1 MNEKI
6 HPEDPDTLPQTSS
19 ENAESAPR
27 KTDEPG
33 TYVTGQEPKPP
44 RKISLAAAV
53 GAMITAVILAVLVT
67 FSLTTLYLRDQ
78 PDAVVSQNDKQA
90 FPELEVLDKLF
101 RSLTV
106 RDLDDDAIGT
116 ALLKAYV
123 SATGDRYAEY
133 YTDEEYAAQV
143 AQQNGEM
150 CGIGIT
156 VVNGTVT
163 VDGISHQGLIVSSV
177 YPDSPALEAGVKPND
192 VIISIGTGED
202 AVSVDELGYDG
213 ALSRLR
219 GEEGTEAVFTVRR
232 KVPTSDGNM
241 SGDMS
246 NDMSNDRYDAIEI
259 TAIRRKLTT
268 QSVLYHVCETDSSIG
283 IVRITGF
290 DNTTA
295 AQFEAAMDGLLQAG
309 CASFVI
315 DLRNNGGGLLSS
327 VEDVLAFF
335 LEPEDVMLYT
345 RNKAG
350 EKEELRVTV
359 SEEGKVT
366 SGSGKYTAE
375 DVGKYRGHD
384 LCVLVNGYTA
394 SAAELFTANIRDHG
408 LGKVIGTQTYGKGT
422 MQTTYSLSRYGLT
435 GALKLTT
442 RYYDPPSGENYDG
455 AGITPDLVI
464 ELSEE
469 AMSYNI
475 NLLPDDKDNQ
485 LQAAIGRYLGN
496 R

>member
-1 MNEKI
+1 MNENI
-6 HPEDPDTLPQTSS
+6 HPEDPETLPQTSS

-33 TYVTGQEPKPP
+33 TYVTGQGPKPP

-53 GAMITAVILAVLVT
+53 GAMVTAVILAVLVT

-78 PDAVVSQNDKQA
+78 PDAVVSQNDGQA
-90 FPELEVLDKLF
+90 FPELKVLDKLF
-101 RSLTV
+101 HSLTV

-150 CGIGIT
+150 CGIGIS

-163 VDGISHQGLIVSSV
+163 VDGISYKGLIVSSV
-177 YPDSPALEAGVKPND
+177 YPDSPALEAGVEPND
-192 VIISIGTGED
+192 VIIAIGIGED

-213 ALSRLR
+213 VLSRLR
-219 GEEGTEAVFTVRR
+219 GEEGTEAAFTVWR
-232 KVPTSDGNM
+232 KVATSAEDI
-241 SGDMS
+241 SE
-246 NDMSNDRYDAIEI
+246 DRYDAIEI
-259 TAIRRKLTT
+259 TAIRKKLTT

-295 AQFEAAMDGLLQAG
+295 EQFENAMDSLLQAG

-327 VEDVLAFF
+327 VEDLLTFF
-335 LEPEDVMLYT
+335 LQPDDVMLYT

-359 SEEGKVT
+359 SGEGKVT

-384 LCVLVNGYTA
+384 LCVLVNGDTA

>member
-1 MNEKI
+1 MNENI
-6 HPEDPDTLPQTSS
+6 HPEDPETLPQTSS

-33 TYVTGQEPKPP
+33 TYVTGQGPKPP

-53 GAMITAVILAVLVT
+53 GAMVTAVILAVLVT

-78 PDAVVSQNDKQA
+78 PDAVVSQNDEQA
-90 FPELEVLDKLF
+90 FPELKVLDKLF
-101 RSLTV
+101 HSLTV

-150 CGIGIT
+150 CGIGIS

-163 VDGISHQGLIVSSV
+163 VDGISYKGLIVSSV
-177 YPDSPALEAGVKPND
+177 NPDSPALGAGVEPND
-192 VIISIGTGED
+192 VIIAIGIGED

-219 GEEGTEAVFTVRR
+219 GEEGTEAAFTVWR
-232 KVPTSDGNM
+232 KVAASD
-241 SGDMS
+241 GDMS
-246 NDMSNDRYDAIEI
+246 SDRYDAIEI

-268 QSVLYHVCETDSSIG
+268 QSVLYHVCETDSSVG

-295 AQFEAAMDGLLQAG
+295 EQFETAMDSLLQAG

-327 VEDVLAFF
+327 VEDLVTFF
-335 LEPEDVMLYT
+335 LQPDDVMLYT

-359 SEEGKVT
+359 SGEGKVT

-384 LCVLVNGYTA
+384 LCVLVNEYTA
-394 SAAELFTANIRDHG
+394 SAAELFTANVRDHG

-422 MQTTYSLSRYGLT
+422 MQTTYSLSRYGMT

-455 AGITPDLVI
+455 VGITPDLVV

>member
-1 MNEKI
+1 MNENI
-6 HPEDPDTLPQTSS
+6 HPEDPETLPQTSS

-33 TYVTGQEPKPP
+33 TYVTGQGPKPP

-53 GAMITAVILAVLVT
+53 GAMVTAVILAVLVT

-78 PDAVVSQNDKQA
+78 PDAVVSQNDEQA
-90 FPELEVLDKLF
+90 FPELKVLDKLF
-101 RSLTV
+101 HSLTV

-177 YPDSPALEAGVKPND
+177 YPDSPALEAGVEPND
-192 VIISIGTGED
+192 VIIAIGIGED

-213 ALSRLR
+213 VLSRLR
-219 GEEGTEAVFTVRR
+219 GEEGTEAAFTVWR
-232 KVPTSDGNM
+232 KVATSAEDI
-241 SGDMS
+241 SE
-246 NDMSNDRYDAIEI
+246 DRYDAIEI

-268 QSVLYHVCETDSSIG
+268 QSVLYHVCETDSSVG

-295 AQFEAAMDGLLQAG
+295 EQFETAMDSLLQAG
-309 CASFVI
+309 CTSFVM
-315 DLRNNGGGLLSS
+315 DMRNNGGGLLSS
-327 VEDVLAFF
+327 VEDVLTFF
-335 LEPEDVMLYT
+335 LQPDDVMLYT

-359 SEEGKVT
+359 SGEGKVT

-384 LCVLVNGYTA
+384 LCVLVNEYTA
-394 SAAELFTANIRDHG
+394 SAAELFTANVRDHG

-422 MQTTYSLSRYGLT
+422 MQTTYSLSRYGMT

-455 AGITPDLVI
+455 TGITPDLVV

>member
-1 MNEKI
+1 MNENI
-6 HPEDPDTLPQTSS
+6 HPEDPETLPQTSS

-27 KTDEPG
+27 KTEEPG
-33 TYVTGQEPKPP
+33 TYVTGQGPKPP

-53 GAMITAVILAVLVT
+53 GAMVTVVILAVLVT

-78 PDAVVSQNDKQA
+78 PDAVVSQNDEQA
-90 FPELEVLDKLF
+90 FPELKVLDKLF
-101 RSLTV
+101 HSLTV

-150 CGIGIT
+150 CGIGIS

-163 VDGISHQGLIVSSV
+163 VDGISYKGLIVSSV
-177 YPDSPALEAGVKPND
+177 NPNSPALEAGVEPND
-192 VIISIGTGED
+192 VIIAIGIGED

-219 GEEGTEAVFTVRR
+219 GEEGTEAAFTVWR
-232 KVPTSDGNM
+232 KVAASN
-241 SGDMS
+241 GDMS
-246 NDMSNDRYDAIEI
+246 SDRYDAIEI

-268 QSVLYHVCETDSSIG
+268 QSVLYHVCETDSSVG

-295 AQFEAAMDGLLQAG
+295 EQFETAMDSLLQAG
-309 CASFVI
+309 CTSFVM
-315 DLRNNGGGLLSS
+315 DMRNNGGGLLSS
-327 VEDVLAFF
+327 VEDVLTFF
-335 LEPEDVMLYT
+335 LQPDDVMLYT

-359 SEEGKVT
+359 SGEGKVT

-384 LCVLVNGYTA
+384 LCVLVNEYTA
-394 SAAELFTANIRDHG
+394 SAAELFTANVRDHG

-422 MQTTYSLSRYGLT
+422 MQTTYSLSRYGMT

-455 AGITPDLVI
+455 VGITPDLVV